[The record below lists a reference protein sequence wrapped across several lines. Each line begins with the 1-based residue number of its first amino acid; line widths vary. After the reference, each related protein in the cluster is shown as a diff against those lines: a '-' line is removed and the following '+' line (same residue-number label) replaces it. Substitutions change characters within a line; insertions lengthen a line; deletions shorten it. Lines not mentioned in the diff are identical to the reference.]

1 MEERDY
7 RERLA
12 RDVPKWRS
20 EGIIDER
27 QEARILA
34 RYGAGDHRTVEA
46 LRLGWLVTVVSI
58 IGALVLGGGVI
69 LMFAA
74 NWEEMPDWFRTASV
88 IAGML
93 VAYGAGYALIFRYD
107 MQRVGSA
114 VLLLGV
120 VLFISGVFLVAQIY
134 NMSVDST
141 WLYLIVAAGVL
152 PVAYAFGS
160 RIVLLIGI
168 GAGVS
173 WVIAEIVQRYEDTS
187 KFEASLVIIGVFGI
201 AVYAIGRLH
210 GVRAALVRYGEVY
223 MFAGTLITLS
233 LVYLFTFIGLW
244 DTLIEDG
251 VESYA
256 SPAGVYVS
264 IIVAVVLVTAALWV
278 ARDERDSAIEA
289 AALLGMLA
297 IAGVVATWPAWT
309 GYALIFNVIFFGAGV
324 GFIARGY
331 TQSDERFVN
340 FGLAIVA
347 LGLMTRYV
355 DFFWS
360 MMAGSAFF
368 IIGGVLLLA
377 GAFAAERFRRGLLE
391 AMNGGPNDGEPSG
404 GAATQEAT
412 A

>member
-27 QEARILA
+27 QEMRILA

-58 IGALVLGGGVI
+58 IGALVLAGGVM
-69 LMFAA
+69 LLFAT
-74 NWEEMPDWFRTASV
+74 NWEEMSDWFRTLSV
-88 IAGML
+88 IVGML
-93 VAYGAGYALIFRYD
+93 AAYGAGYALIYKYD
-107 MQRVGSA
+107 LQRVGSA
-114 VLLLGV
+114 LLLLGV
-120 VLFISGVFLVAQIY
+120 ALYAAGVFLVAQIY
-134 NMSVDST
+134 NMPVDAPE
-141 WLYLIVAAGVL
+141 LFLIVAVGVL

-160 RIVLLIGI
+160 RIVMLAGI
-168 GAGVS
+168 AAGVA

-210 GVRAALVRYGEVY
+210 GLRADLKRHGEVY
-223 MFAGTLITLS
+223 MLAGTLITLS
-233 LVYLFTFIGLW
+233 LVYVFTFGDLW
-244 DTLIEDG
+244 QALIDDG

-256 SPAGVYVS
+256 APAGVYVA
-264 IIVAVVLVTAALWV
+264 IALTTALVATGFWLRRNEYEAL
-278 ARDERDSAIEA
+278 IES
-289 AALLGMLA
+289 AALLAMLLLAA
-297 IAGVVATWPAWT
+297 IVATWPAWT
-309 GYALIFNVIFFGAGV
+309 GYALIFNVIFFGAGA
-324 GFIARGY
+324 GFVARGY
-331 TQSDERFVN
+331 TAADERYVN
-340 FGLAIVA
+340 FGLAVIA

-355 DFFWS
+355 DVFWS
-360 MMAGSAFF
+360 LLAGSAFF
-368 IIGGVLLLA
+368 MVGGALLLL

-391 AMNGGPNDGEPSG
+391 SMKDGDGGDAPSG
-404 GAATQEAT
+404 GVAREAT

>member
-12 RDVPKWRS
+12 RDVPKWRN

-34 RYGAGDHRTVEA
+34 RYGAGDARTVEA

-58 IGALVLGGGVI
+58 IGALVLGGGVV
-69 LMFAA
+69 LLFAA

-93 VAYGAGYALIFRYD
+93 IAYGAGYALIYRYD

-120 VLFISGVFLVAQIY
+120 VLFIAGVFLVAQIY
-134 NMSVDST
+134 NMPVDST
-141 WLYLIVAAGVL
+141 WLYLIVAAGVV

-168 GAGVS
+168 AAGVS

-187 KFEASLVIIGVFGI
+187 KMEASLVIVGVFGI

-210 GVRAALVRYGEVY
+210 AARPALLRYGEVY
-223 MFAGTLITLS
+223 MLAGTLITLS
-233 LVYLFTFIGLW
+233 LVYLFTFGGLW
-244 DTLIEDG
+244 DALIEDG

-264 IIVAVVLVTAALWV
+264 LIIAVALVAAALWV
-278 ARDERDSAIEA
+278 APRGRDAAIEA
-289 AALLGMLA
+289 GALLAMLA
-297 IAGVVATWPAWT
+297 IAAIVATWPAWT
-309 GYALIFNVIFFGAGV
+309 GYALIFNVIFFGAGI
-324 GFIARGY
+324 GFVARGY

-340 FGLAIVA
+340 FGLAIIA

-355 DFFWS
+355 DVFWS
-360 MMAGSAFF
+360 MLAGSAFF
-368 IIGGVLLLA
+368 ITGGALLLA

-391 AMNGGPNDGEPSG
+391 SMNGGDDGSEPSG
-404 GAATQEAT
+404 GASAQEAT

>member
-1 MEERDY
+1 
-7 RERLA
+7 
-12 RDVPKWRS
+12 
-20 EGIIDER
+20 
-27 QEARILA
+27 
-34 RYGAGDHRTVEA
+34 
-46 LRLGWLVTVVSI
+46 
-58 IGALVLGGGVI
+58 
-69 LMFAA
+69 
-74 NWEEMPDWFRTASV
+74 
-88 IAGML
+88 
-93 VAYGAGYALIFRYD
+93 
-107 MQRVGSA
+107 
-114 VLLLGV
+114 
-120 VLFISGVFLVAQIY
+120 
-134 NMSVDST
+134 
-141 WLYLIVAAGVL
+141 
-152 PVAYAFGS
+152 
-160 RIVLLIGI
+160 
-168 GAGVS
+168 
-173 WVIAEIVQRYEDTS
+173 
-187 KFEASLVIIGVFGI
+187 
-201 AVYAIGRLH
+201 
-210 GVRAALVRYGEVY
+210 VY